1 MTDFPVRP
9 GTPDILGVTLDACGA
24 NVAVFSRHA
33 TAIELCL
40 YDADGQA
47 ERARIALPSRSG
59 NIFHAHVGGI
69 VEGTRY
75 GFRAHGP
82 WQPAQGHLFN
92 PSKLLLDPYALAI
105 DRAPKLDPAM
115 STLDDRGRMN
125 DADSGEAMPKAIAT
139 RVAAAPPGISLTPMA
154 ETVIYE
160 LHVRGFTMRH
170 PGVPEDVR
178 GTFAGLAHPEAIA
191 HLKALGVTAVEIMP
205 PCAWIEERHLAARG
219 IGNYWG
225 YNSVGFLCPD
235 PRLAPGGWAE
245 VRHAVAALAQAGIE
259 TLIDIVLNHT
269 GEGDLAGP
277 TVSLRGLDHASYF
290 HVRDG
295 VLDNDTGCGNTLA
308 LDRPQGVRLAMDCL
322 RAWAVHGGVHG
333 FRFDLAA
340 VMGRRPSGFD
350 PHAPLLQAIEQDPLL
365 SRLKMIAEP
374 WDIGPGGYQ
383 LGSFP
388 NRWGEWNDRFRDDA
402 RLFWRGDE
410 ARLGPLATRLSG
422 SADVFGPNH
431 QPSCHQPS
439 CRLPSCSVNY
449 VVAHDGF
456 TLADLVSYTSK
467 RNALNGEDNRDGTND
482 NYAWNNGAEG
492 PSDDPSIRAARAR
505 DARALLA
512 TLLLSRG
519 TPMLA
524 MGSEFG
530 QTQHGNNNAYAQDN
544 ETSWLDWDQ
553 ADASLLAFTQKLI
566 AIRAAHAG
574 FRQDAFLT
582 GQPQGADGRPDV
594 AWLRPDGQP
603 LTDGDWNAR
612 ASDTLVMLLT
622 AADRPRVGLVLNR
635 GRTAVGVTLPPTDD
649 GMVWRVLADSGLDRP
664 DTVDLADGTMI
675 SAARSVAVLAEV
687 TPAITIPSRGTD
699 AGLLDRLS
707 RAAGLAPEWWETYG
721 TYHRVGDD
729 TKRAILK
736 AMHLPADTTGE
747 ARVSLERFAE
757 MRDHRALPQSLV
769 RRQGE
774 AVKLALCLP
783 AGFSPRSEWL
793 TLMLEDGSQTHLRAG
808 AADAVLAAR
817 TAADGRPVQNWLVT
831 LPDLPLGRHRI
842 WRDSLPEQP
851 CHLTIAPRSCYLPQ
865 SLRDGARR
873 FGVSAQLYTL
883 RTETDQGIGDFTT
896 LRDLGLATR
905 AAGGSMVGLNPMHTL
920 FARQRERASPYQPS
934 DRRFLDP
941 IYLDL
946 PEAGGPE
953 GRALSAL
960 PAVGY
965 RAVWARKGA
974 ILEQQF
980 RMMSE
985 APPDRDFQN
994 FTAEGGVALHRFG
1007 VFEAISELY
1016 PDRSWHDW
1024 PMALRHPGT
1033 EAVAELTRTLADR
1046 VSYHQYLQF
1055 LCDRQLEAA
1064 AVPAHAGGLELG
1076 FVRDLAVGCA
1086 PDGGEAWTMADLVAQ
1101 GVSIGAPPDPFAAE
1115 GQVWG
1120 LPPPVPHLMNR
1131 GGYADFATLLE
1142 TNMRHAAGLR
1152 IDHALGLSRLY
1163 WVPDGARGADG
1174 TYVSYQFDDLLGQI
1188 ALESHRAQALVIG
1201 EDLGTVPDGL
1211 REVLTAHDILS
1222 YRVLLLERE
1231 GRGFKAASSYPSRAV
1246 ACVSTHD
1253 LPTFA
1258 GWRAGADIAE
1268 RVALRQRSPEDAEAD
1283 MQDRAAEVDALAHV
1297 IGEGDMDVLA
1307 HGFVAETAC
1316 DLVYVQADDLAGE
1329 TQAVNLPGT
1338 DWQRPNWR
1346 RRLQVDLDALFTNP
1360 HASPILDALRK
1371 ERALKS

>member
-1 MTDFPVRP
+1 MMNFPVRP
-9 GTPDILGVTLDACGA
+9 GTPELLGVSLDADGA
-24 NVAVFSRHA
+24 NVAVFSHHA
-33 TAIELCL
+33 TAIEFCL
-40 YDADGQA
+40 YDTDGQA
-47 ERARIALPSRSG
+47 ELARITLPARSG
-59 NIFHAHVGGI
+59 DIFHAHIGG
-69 VEGTRY
+69 VVQGARY

-82 WQPAQGHLFN
+82 WLPAQGHLFN
-92 PSKLLLDPYALAI
+92 PSKLLLDPYALAM
-105 DRAPKLDPAM
+105 DRVPKLDASM
-115 STLDDRGRMN
+115 FTLDEQSRLN
-125 DADSGEAMPKAIAT
+125 DADSGDAMPKAIAT
-139 RVAAAPPGISLTPMA
+139 RVPEARPGFSLTPMSDS
-154 ETVIYE
+154 VIYE

-170 PGVPEDVR
+170 ADIPEALR
-178 GTFAGLAHPEAIA
+178 GTFAGLAHPAAIA

-205 PCAWIEERHLAARG
+205 PCTWIEERHLAARG

-225 YNSVGFLCPD
+225 YNSIGFLCPD

-245 VRHAVAALAQAGIE
+245 VRQAVAALAQAGIE
-259 TLIDIVLNHT
+259 TLIDMVLNHT
-269 GEGDLAGP
+269 GEGDLEGP

-290 HVRDG
+290 RVADG
-295 VLDNDTGCGNTLA
+295 VLANDTGCGNTLA
-308 LDRPQGVRLAMDCL
+308 LDRPHSVRLAMDCL
-322 RAWAVHGGVHG
+322 RAWAIYGGVHG
-333 FRFDLAA
+333 FRFDLAT
-340 VMGRRPSGFD
+340 VLGRRADGFD
-350 PHAPLLQAIEQDPLL
+350 RQAPLLQAIEQDPLL

-383 LGSFP
+383 LGGFP

-422 SADVFGPNH
+422 SADTFGRG
-431 QPSCHQPS
+431 
-439 CRLPSCSVNY
+439 RLPSCSVNY

-456 TLADLVSYTSK
+456 TLADLVSFNTK
-467 RNALNGEDNRDGTND
+467 RNVLNGEDNRDGTND
-482 NYAWNNGAEG
+482 NYSWNNGVEG
-492 PSDDPSIRAARAR
+492 VSDDPAIRAARIA
-505 DARALLA
+505 DQRALLA
-512 TLLLSRG
+512 TLLLARG
-519 TPMLA
+519 TPMLS

-544 ETSWLDWDQ
+544 ETSWLDWDNV
-553 ADASLLAFTQKLI
+553 DPSLLAFTQKLI
-566 AIRAAHAG
+566 AIRAAHPG
-574 FRQDAFLT
+574 FRQDIFLT

-594 AWLRPDGQP
+594 AWLRLDGQA
-603 LTDGDWNAR
+603 LSDSDWNDR
-612 ASDTLVMLLT
+612 AGDRLVMIL
-622 AADRPRVGLVLNR
+622 APQGQPRVGLVLNR
-635 GRTAVGVTLPPTDD
+635 GRNAVGVTLPPTDD

-664 DTVDLADGTMI
+664 NTVDLADGTMI

-687 TPAITIPSRGTD
+687 TPSTRIPSRGTD
-699 AGLLDRLS
+699 AALLDRLS

-736 AMHLPADTTGE
+736 AMHLPADTTAD
-747 ARVSLERFAE
+747 ARISLEGFSE
-757 MRDHRALPQSLV
+757 LRDHRALPQSLV
-769 RRQGE
+769 RREGE
-774 AVKLALCLP
+774 TVKLAMSLP

-793 TLMLEDGSQTHLRAG
+793 TLVLEDGSQTHLRAG
-808 AADAVLAAR
+808 AADAVVAAR
-817 TAADGRPVQNWLVT
+817 TAADGRPTQSWLVP
-831 LPDLPLGRHRI
+831 LPELPLGRHRI
-842 WRDSLPEQP
+842 WRDNAPEQP
-851 CHLTIAPRSCYLPQ
+851 CHLTIAPRTCYLPQ
-865 SLRDGARR
+865 SLRDGIRR

-883 RTETDQGIGDFTT
+883 RTESDQGIGDFST
-896 LRDLGLATR
+896 LRELGLATTR
-905 AAGGSMVGLNPMHTL
+905 AGGSMVGLNPMHTL

-953 GRALSAL
+953 ARALSAL

-965 RAVWARKGA
+965 RAVWARKSA
-974 ILEQQF
+974 VLEQQF
-980 RMMSE
+980 REMAE
-985 APPDRDFQN
+985 ALPDRGFQA
-994 FTAEGGVALHRFG
+994 FVAEGGVALHRFG
-1007 VFEAISELY
+1007 VFEAISELF
-1016 PDRSWHDW
+1016 PDKSWQDW

-1033 EAVAELTRTLADR
+1033 DSVAELTRTHADR
-1046 VSYHQYLQF
+1046 ISYHQYLQY
-1055 LCDRQLEAA
+1055 LCDRQLARA
-1064 AVPAHAGGLELG
+1064 AVPAGEGGLEYG

-1101 GVSIGAPPDPFAAE
+1101 GISIGAPPDPFSAE

-1120 LPPPVPHLMNR
+1120 LPPPVPHLMDR
-1131 GGYADFATLLE
+1131 GGYSDFATLLQ

-1174 TYVSYQFDDLLGQI
+1174 TYVRYPFDDLLGQI
-1188 ALESHRAQALVIG
+1188 ALESHRAKALVIG

-1231 GRGFKAASSYPSRAV
+1231 GYGFKAATTYPSRAV

-1258 GWRAGADIAE
+1258 GWREGADIAE
-1268 RVALRQRSPEDAEAD
+1268 RVALLQRLPEDAQAD
-1283 MQDRAAEVDALAHV
+1283 MAERITEMDELTKVVGDGDITAQAHEF
-1297 IGEGDMDVLA
+1297 IAG
-1307 HGFVAETAC
+1307 TAC

-1346 RRLQVDLDALFTNP
+1346 RRLHVPLDALFDNP
-1360 HASPILDALRK
+1360 DATPILDAMRK
-1371 ERALKS
+1371 ERPQES

>member
-1 MTDFPVRP
+1 MMDFPVRP
-9 GTPDILGVTLDACGA
+9 GTPEILGVSLDADGA
-24 NVAVFSRHA
+24 NVAVFSHHA
-33 TAIELCL
+33 TAIEFCL
-40 YDADGQA
+40 YDTDGQS
-47 ERARIALPSRSG
+47 ELARITLPARSG
-59 NIFHAHVGGI
+59 DIFHAHIGAV
-69 VEGTRY
+69 VQGTRY

-82 WQPAQGHLFN
+82 WLPAQGHLFN

-105 DRAPKLDPAM
+105 DRVPKLDSSM
-115 STLDDRGRMN
+115 FTLDEQSRLN
-125 DADSGEAMPKAIAT
+125 DADSGDAMPKAIAT
-139 RVAAAPPGISLTPMA
+139 RVPEAPAGYSLTPMSDS
-154 ETVIYE
+154 VIYE

-170 PGVPEDVR
+170 PDVPEALR
-178 GTFAGLAHPEAIA
+178 GTFAGLAHPAAIA
-191 HLKALGVTAVEIMP
+191 HLKALGITAVEIMP
-205 PCAWIEERHLAARG
+205 PCAWIGERHLAARG
-219 IGNYWG
+219 IDNYWG
-225 YNSVGFLCPD
+225 YNSIGFLCPD

-245 VRHAVAALAQAGIE
+245 VREAVAALAQAGIE

-290 HVRDG
+290 RVAGG
-295 VLDNDTGCGNTLA
+295 VLANDTGCGNTLA
-308 LDRPQGVRLAMDCL
+308 LDRPHGVRLAMDCL
-322 RAWAVHGGVHG
+322 RAWAIYGGVHG
-333 FRFDLAA
+333 FRFDLAS
-340 VMGRRPSGFD
+340 VLGRREGGFD
-350 PHAPLLQAIEQDPLL
+350 PQAPLLQAIEQDPLL

-388 NRWGEWNDRFRDDA
+388 NRWGEWNDRFRDDV

-422 SADVFGPNH
+422 SADAFGRGR
-431 QPSCHQPS
+431 S
-439 CRLPSCSVNY
+439 PSCSVNY

-456 TLADLVSYTSK
+456 TLADLVSYTTK

-482 NYAWNNGAEG
+482 NYAWNNGVEG
-492 PSDDPSIRAARAR
+492 GSDDLAIRAARAC
-505 DARALLA
+505 DQRALLA

-519 TPMLA
+519 TPMLS

-544 ETSWLDWDQ
+544 ETSWLDWGS
-553 ADASLLAFTQKLI
+553 ADLSLIAFTQKLI
-566 AIRAAHAG
+566 AIRAAHPG
-574 FRQDAFLT
+574 FRHDAFLT
-582 GQPQGADGRPDV
+582 GHAMGADGRPDV
-594 AWLRPDGQP
+594 TWLRPDGQA
-603 LTDGDWNAR
+603 LSDSDWTDR
-612 ASDTLVMLLT
+612 AGDTLVMLL
-622 AADRPRVGLVLNR
+622 APLGQPRVGLVLNR
-635 GRTAVGVTLPPTDD
+635 GRNAVGVTLPPTDD

-664 DTVDLADGTMI
+664 NTVDLADGTMI

-687 TPAITIPSRGTD
+687 TPATTIPARGTD
-699 AGLLDRLS
+699 AGVLDRLS

-736 AMHLPADTTGE
+736 AMHLSADTTAD
-747 ARVSLERFAE
+747 ARISLERFSE
-757 MRDHRALPQSLV
+757 LRDHRALPQSLV
-769 RRQGE
+769 RREGE
-774 AVKLALCLP
+774 TVKLAMSLP

-793 TLMLEDGSQTHLRAG
+793 TLVLEDGSQTHLRAG
-808 AADAVLAAR
+808 AADAVVAAR
-817 TAADGRPVQNWLVT
+817 TAADGRPTQSWLVP
-831 LPDLPLGRHRI
+831 LPELPLGRHRI
-842 WRDSLPEQP
+842 WRDNAPEQP
-851 CHLTIAPRSCYLPQ
+851 CHLTIAPRTCYLPQ
-865 SLRDGARR
+865 SLRDGIRR

-883 RTETDQGIGDFTT
+883 RTETDQGIGDFST
-896 LRDLGLATR
+896 LRNLGLATR
-905 AAGGSMVGLNPMHTL
+905 KAGGSMVGLNPMHTL

-953 GRALSAL
+953 ARALSAL

-965 RAVWARKGA
+965 RAVWARKSA
-974 ILEQQF
+974 VLEQQF
-980 RMMSE
+980 REMAE
-985 APPDRDFQN
+985 ALPDREFQA
-994 FTAEGGVALHRFG
+994 FVAEGGVALHRFG
-1007 VFEAISELY
+1007 VFEAISELF
-1016 PDRSWHDW
+1016 PDKSWQDW
-1024 PMALRHPGT
+1024 PLALRHPGT
-1033 EAVAELTRTLADR
+1033 DTVAELTRTHADR
-1046 VSYHQYLQF
+1046 ISYHQYLQY
-1055 LCDRQLEAA
+1055 LCDRQLARA
-1064 AVPAHAGGLELG
+1064 AVPAGEGGLEFG

-1101 GVSIGAPPDPFAAE
+1101 GISIGAPPDPFSAE

-1120 LPPPVPHLMNR
+1120 LPPPVPHLMDR
-1131 GGYADFATLLE
+1131 GGYSDFATLLQ

-1174 TYVSYQFDDLLGQI
+1174 TYVRYPFDDLLGQI
-1188 ALESHRAQALVIG
+1188 ALESHRAKALVIG

-1231 GRGFKAASSYPSRAV
+1231 GRGFKAATTYPSRAV

-1258 GWRAGADIAE
+1258 GWREGADIAE
-1268 RVALRQRSPEDAEAD
+1268 RVALLQRLPEDAQAD
-1283 MQDRAAEVDALAHV
+1283 MAERITEMDELTKVVGDGGITAQAHEF
-1297 IGEGDMDVLA
+1297 IAG
-1307 HGFVAETAC
+1307 TAC

-1346 RRLQVDLDALFTNP
+1346 RRLHVPLDALFDNP
-1360 HASPILDALRK
+1360 DATPILDAMRK
-1371 ERALKS
+1371 ERPRDS